1 MELSLSRVHFPVTTA
16 VALAI
21 VGLNLQLLTDFA
33 FG

>member
-1 MELSLSRVHFPVTTA
+1 RWLAWA

-21 VGLNLQLLTDFA
+21 VGLNLQLLADFA

>member
-1 MELSLSRVHFPVTTA
+1 LAWA

-21 VGLNLQLLTDFA
+21 VGLNLQLLADFA